1 AVQRSDDHPMKP
13 DGYRPNDK
21 FWLHREYNLENELI
35 SEFEWL
41 DIGDKKPT
49 KKSMM
54 YWMKELK

>member
-1 AVQRSDDHPMKP
+1 MKP

-41 DIGDKKPT
+41 DMGKEKKPT
-49 KKSMM
+49 KKPMM
-54 YWMKELK
+54 YWMRATQLIIF